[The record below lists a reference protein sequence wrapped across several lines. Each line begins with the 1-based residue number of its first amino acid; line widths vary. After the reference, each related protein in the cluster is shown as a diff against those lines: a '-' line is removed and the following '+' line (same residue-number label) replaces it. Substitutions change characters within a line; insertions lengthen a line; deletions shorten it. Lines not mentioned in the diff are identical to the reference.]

1 MIAHDETASLL
12 RGWIRAVS
20 LAAAGGVSLV
30 LLVYPYVLS
39 SFPGW
44 RVHTGL
50 PIMMFGAA
58 GLFMFGLGFDPKS
71 RLVRGLF
78 YPGLAWLLFGIGMLT
93 MVGGWGT

>member
-1 MIAHDETASLL
+1 MITHGKTATLWRGWARGWSLASAGSVSLL
-12 RGWIRAVS
+12 
-20 LAAAGGVSLV
+20 

-39 SFPGW
+39 GIPGW

-58 GLFMFGLGFDPKS
+58 GLFMFGLGFSPRS

-78 YPGLAWLLFGIGMLT
+78 YPGLAGLLFAVGVLV
-93 MVGGWGT
+93 MVGG